1 LFQRAP
7 RIRIQHASEIGTA
20 QIVAPVARLAG
31 NLADLQAASRAR
43 AWSSVKAS
51 SASVGRLAPER
62 PSPTRAGVSSRKAS
76 SERDGGAGVF
86 MGFYSAGTEASRS
99 RIE

>member
-1 LFQRAP
+1 MP
-7 RIRIQHASEIGTA
+7 ASKFATSKA
-20 QIVAPVARLAG
+20 ACT
-31 NLADLQAASRAR
+31 ASRAR

-51 SASVGRLAPER
+51 KASVGMLAPAR

-76 SERDGGAGVF
+76 SGRSGGAGVF
-86 MGFYSAGTEASRS
+86 MVRYSAGTEASRS